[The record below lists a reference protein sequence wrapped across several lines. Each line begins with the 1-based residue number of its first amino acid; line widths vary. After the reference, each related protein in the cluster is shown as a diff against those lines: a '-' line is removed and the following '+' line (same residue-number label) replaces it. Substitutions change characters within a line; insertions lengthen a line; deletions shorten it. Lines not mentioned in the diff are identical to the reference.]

1 MPGLRA
7 TPIGSMMKTNVTLK
21 LMKTMKK
28 YFILLSAAFAFF
40 ALASCQK
47 ELDSPVETNVEQ
59 AVKEGVIPFDLNANI
74 LATKTTL
81 NTDSYAVTWQ
91 ESDVLYAVTTDAAWG
106 DGTSSTDASGDNIAT
121 FTYDGDK
128 FSTDMVIAEGSHTFN
143 FIYAGSGQKK
153 YHRATGTTHQLYGT
167 QAVDAENPAQNL
179 KANDALVG
187 QITKTIPATLA
198 DITMSHI
205 YTLMKVTIK
214 NKLGETV
221 TANKFEIQIEGEK
234 LYGIFDV
241 AFDTPA
247 ATYKSSGD
255 DKITVNITN
264 GSIANNGS
272 IDVYFVMAPV
282 EDFTGNV
289 TFTVT
294 DSNSNTYSKT
304 NTVADLSFTAGSYNT
319 ANFTLKPIPAKTFY
333 KITDLSDLETGDY
346 VIIGEKTSSSYGLLT
361 YATLDSKRIP
371 YSQSYNSV
379 VSLPASIETKDGN
392 SIWNLSVSGT
402 STKSV
407 KVYNEA
413 NDKYLKADSGLSYV
427 ASGSATS
434 FTVSASEG
442 MFEFQ
447 VSTTYLGVNKTGNFW
462 RDYASTNL
470 TSTHGLTLYKY
481 WEESTLSSIAIDP
494 SSTHPTS
501 FYKDDVFSSEGLIV
515 KATYDNGKIK
525 TVSPTSISSP
535 DMTSVADDVVVTVTY
550 TENGITK
557 NTSYTIDILA
567 RPIFSVTLN
576 DESTVL
582 TEASAGAGVE
592 LPARVAPTGYT
603 FEGWSATEIAA
614 ATTTEPT
621 IIATGAYHP
630 TENITLYPVY
640 SYEEEQTV
648 WHKISDL
655 STVTAGTYALID
667 SDGYAFNGT
676 ITSGH
681 GQSTASAFSFVSN
694 VATSAPAETCELTLT
709 VSGSGFTMYNATNK
723 YLYGSAASSG
733 NLAWHTNETSYWSY
747 TKSNW
752 IYNTNTVY
760 LRTYNHTFRTYG
772 KTSNGAL
779 LMAKKVVED
788 VTYYTS
794 DLS

>member
-91 ESDVLYAVTTDAAWG
+91 DSDVLYAVTTDAAWG
-106 DGTSSTDASGDNIAT
+106 DGTSSSDASGDNIAT

-128 FSTDMVIAEGSHTFN
+128 FSTDMVIAKGSHTFN

-153 YHRATGTTHQLYGT
+153 YHRAIGTTHQLYGT

-187 QITKTIPATLA
+187 QITETIPATLA

-214 NKLGETV
+214 NKLGEAV

-241 AFDTPA
+241 AFDTPK

-272 IDVYFVMAPV
+272 IDIYFVMAPV
-282 EDFTGNV
+282 KNYTDNV

-304 NTVADLSFTAGSYNT
+304 NTVTDLTFAAGSYNT
-319 ANFTLKPIPAKTFY
+319 ANFSLKPEPVKTFY
-333 KITDLSDLETGDY
+333 RITDIGALETGEY
-346 VIIGEKTSSSYGLLT
+346 MIIGEKTTSSFGLLT
-361 YATLDSKRIP
+361 YGTLNSSRIP
-371 YSQSYNSV
+371 YTESYTSYA
-379 VSLPASIETKDGN
+379 SLPASIDSNDGL
-392 SIWNLSVSGT
+392 SIWTLTVSGS
-402 STKSV
+402 STKTLT
-407 KVYNEA
+407 VYNA
-413 NDKYLKADSGLSYV
+413 KNDKYLSSAIAYV
-427 ASGSATS
+427 ESSSATS
-434 FTVSASEG
+434 FTATAESDMFAFASEDK
-442 MFEFQ
+442 
-447 VSTTYLGVNKTGNFW
+447 YLGVNKSSNYWKG
-462 RDYASTNL
+462 YASSTLTQTN
-470 TSTHGLTLYKY
+470 GLVLYKY
-481 WEESTLSSIAIDP
+481 EEPTDLVSIAIDP
-494 SSTHPTS
+494 SSTHQTS

-515 KATYDNGKIK
+515 KATYDNGKVK

-621 IIATGAYHP
+621 IIATGVYHP

-723 YLYGSAASSG
+723 YLYGSAASAG

-772 KTSNGAL
+772 KASNSAL

>member
-1 MPGLRA
+1 
-7 TPIGSMMKTNVTLK
+7 
-21 LMKTMKK
+21 MKTMKK
-28 YFILLSAAFAFF
+28 YSIFLSAAFAVI

-47 ELDSPVETNVEQ
+47 EQEISNTEIIDNTPKSV
-59 AVKEGVIPFDLNANI
+59 PFVLRANI
-74 LATKTTL
+74 PSVDTKTTL
-81 NTDSYAVTWQ
+81 NTSTWAVDWEDT
-91 ESDVLYAVTTDAAWG
+91 DVIYAVTTDKAWG
-106 DGTSSTDASGDNIAT
+106 QDYTDDNPGATIAEFAYNSGNGT
-121 FTYDGDK
+121 FY
-128 FSTDMVIAEGSHTFN
+128 TDMSIVDGSHTFN
-143 FIYAGSGQKK
+143 FLYTAGLQKS
-153 YHRATGTTHQLYGT
+153 YHRGASTTFQLYGT
-167 QAVDAENPAQNL
+167 QSFDANNPTASLKLYDAMAAQVTATTPTSFADVD
-179 KANDALVG
+179 
-187 QITKTIPATLA
+187 
-198 DITMSHI
+198 MSHLFS
-205 YTLMKVTIK
+205 LMKVTLK
-214 NKLGETV
+214 NKTGEAITASKFEMTAEDADIVGVYTV
-221 TANKFEIQIEGEK
+221 TFGATPS
-234 LYGIFDV
+234 V
-241 AFDTPA
+241 AI
-247 ATYKSSGD
+247 KSQGGD
-255 DKITVNITN
+255 KVTVNISD
-264 GSIANNGS
+264 GAIANNGELP
-272 IDVYFVMAPV
+272 IYFVIAPLNAY
-282 EDFTGNV
+282 DGNI
-289 TFTVT
+289 TFKVT
-294 DSNSNTYSKT
+294 DSNDKTYSKT
-304 NTVADLSFTAGSYNT
+304 NAVSGLTFAAGSYNT
-319 ANFTLKPIPAKTFY
+319 ANFSLKVTPPKTYSRINDIDDF
-333 KITDLSDLETGDY
+333 TTGEY
-346 VIIGEKTSSSYGLLT
+346 VIVGEKTGTSFGLFTYSSPDGSN
-361 YATLDSKRIP
+361 RIA
-371 YSQSYNSV
+371 YSQAYTDLT
-379 VSLPASIETKDGN
+379 LPDDITTSETTQ
-392 SIWNLSVSGT
+392 IFTITVSGSGSKSAT
-402 STKSV
+402 ITNTKEGKSL
-407 KVYNEA
+407 A
-413 NDKYLKADSGLSYV
+413 ASGGLSWV
-427 ASGSATS
+427 TSSPTS
-434 FTVSASEG
+434 FTVTASDNQ
-442 MFEFQ
+442 FSFATA
-447 VSTTYLGVNKTGNFW
+447 TTYLGVNKSANYW
-462 RDYASTNL
+462 RDYASGTLTQTN
-470 TSTHGLTLYKY
+470 GLILYKY
-481 WEESTLSSIAIDP
+481 EEPSNLASIAIDP
-494 SSTHPTS
+494 SSTHQTS
-501 FYKDDVFSSEGLIV
+501 FYKDDTFSSEGLIV
-515 KATYDNGKIK
+515 KATYDNGRVRTI
-525 TVSPTSISSP
+525 TPTSISSP
-535 DMTSVADDVVVTVTY
+535 DMTTIADGVVVTVTY

-723 YLYGSAASSG
+723 YLYGSAASAG

-772 KTSNGAL
+772 KASNGAL

>member
-91 ESDVLYAVTTDAAWG
+91 DSDVLYAVTTDAAWG
-106 DGTSSTDASGDNIAT
+106 DGTSSSDASGDNIAT

-153 YHRATGTTHQLYGT
+153 YHRAIGTTHQLYGT

-187 QITKTIPATLA
+187 QITETIPATLA

-214 NKLGETV
+214 NKLGEAV

-247 ATYKSSGD
+247 ATYKSNGD

-272 IDVYFVMAPV
+272 IDIYFVMAPV

-304 NTVADLSFTAGSYNT
+304 NTVTDLSFAAGSYNT
-319 ANFTLKPIPAKTFY
+319 ANFSLKPEPVKTFY
-333 KITDLSDLETGDY
+333 RITDIGDLETGEY
-346 VIIGEKTSSSYGLLT
+346 MIIGEQTASSFGLLT
-361 YATLDSKRIP
+361 YGTLNSSRIP
-371 YSQSYNSV
+371 YTKSYTSYA
-379 VSLPASIETKDGN
+379 SLPASIDSNDGL
-392 SIWNLSVSGT
+392 SIWTLTVSGT
-402 STKSV
+402 STKTV
-407 KVYNEA
+407 KIYNEK
-413 NDKYLKADSGLSYV
+413 NDKYLSSGIAYV
-427 ASGSATS
+427 AAGSATS
-434 FTVSASEG
+434 FTATETDEMFAFASG
-442 MFEFQ
+442 
-447 VSTTYLGVNKTGNFW
+447 SNYLGVNKGANYWKVYATGTLTQ
-462 RDYASTNL
+462 TN
-470 TSTHGLTLYKY
+470 GLVLYKY
-481 WEESTLSSIAIDP
+481 EVPSNLASIAIDP
-494 SSTHPTS
+494 SSTHQTS
-501 FYKDDVFSSEGLIV
+501 FYKDDTFSSAGLIV
-515 KATYDNGKIK
+515 KATYDNGKVK
-525 TVSPTSISSP
+525 TITPTSISSP
-535 DMTSVADDVVVTVTY
+535 DMTTVADDVVVNVTY

-567 RPIFSVTLN
+567 RPVFSVTLGDN
-576 DESTVL
+576 SSVL
-582 TEASAGAGVE
+582 TEASAGVGVD
-592 LPARVAPTGYT
+592 LPSRTAPSGYT
-603 FEGWSATEIAA
+603 FEGWCETEISSATSL
-614 ATTTEPT
+614 EPS
-621 IIATGAYHP
+621 IIPAGTYHP
-630 TENITLYPVY
+630 TSSLTLYPVY
-640 SYEEEQTV
+640 SYVETTTT
-648 WHKISDL
+648 WTKITDL
-655 STVTAGTYALID
+655 SAVTEGTYALLTEND
-667 SDGYAFNGT
+667 YAFNGELSAKY
-676 ITSGH
+676 I
-681 GQSTASAFSFVSN
+681 GQSTASAFSFTAN
-694 VATSAPAETCELTLT
+694 VATSAPTGTLEIT
-709 VSGSGFTMYNATNK
+709 ITASGSGFTMYAAGK
-723 YLYGSAASSG
+723 GYLYAAAASKE
-733 NLAWHTNETSYWSY
+733 NLKWQETEDSYWLNDNGW
-747 TKSNW
+747 K
-752 IYNTNTVY
+752 YNKNNAF
-760 LRTYNHTFRTYG
+760 LRTFSSDNTFRTYG
-772 KTSNGAL
+772 ARSNQAL
-779 LMAKKVVED
+779 YMARKGSSNIK
-788 VTYYTS
+788 YYIS
-794 DLS
+794 NPS